1 MENKENFFGQRIK
14 EIRTKNKLSQEEFAF
29 QIDVSRQTVY
39 FWETGKVVPDSGKL
53 LTICQKFG
61 IDANELLFDKGEQIG
76 ANECCVDLAE
86 DTYDGKSQSADD
98 KKKTSES
105 NLKKYKL
112 IISIGIATIFIC
124 LLLIGIFSFNT
135 PSEDSLAQVSVSD
148 WNITFGFVLYIF
160 TIILLTVIISCVAGY
175 IFYKKGSAIQQKTNI
190 KESD

>member
-86 DTYDGKSQSADD
+86 DTYDGKSQSAYD
-98 KKKTSES
+98 KKKTPES

-160 TIILLTVIISCVAGY
+160 TIILLTVIMSCVAGY
-175 IFYKKGSAIQQKTNI
+175 IIKKKGSAIHQKTNI